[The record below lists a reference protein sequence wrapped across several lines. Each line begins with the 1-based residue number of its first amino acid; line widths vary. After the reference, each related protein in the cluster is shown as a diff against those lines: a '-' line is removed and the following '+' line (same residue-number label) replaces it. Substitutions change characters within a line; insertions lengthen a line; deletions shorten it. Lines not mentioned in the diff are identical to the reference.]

1 MSQYSLLI
9 NKIIQTCME
18 KDASA
23 FASLFTDDA
32 KIQLNSQTKID
43 KHNLEAITDDYF
55 SGLKFIKI
63 DILGMAINEKNNLA
77 FIEWIWSD
85 YNLKSNTENSHQ
97 NAIVLEFKDNLIY
110 RWREYKN

>member
-9 NKIIQTCME
+9 NKIIQTCIE

-32 KIQLNSQTKID
+32 EIQLNNKTKVSKND
-43 KHNLEAITDDYF
+43 LEAITADYF

-63 DILGMAINEKNNLA
+63 EILGMAINQEDNLA
-77 FIEWIWSD
+77 FVEWIWSD
-85 YNLKSNTENSHQ
+85 YNLKNDTENSHQ
-97 NAIVLEFKDNLIY
+97 NAIVLELKDNLIY
-110 RWREYKN
+110 RWREYKS